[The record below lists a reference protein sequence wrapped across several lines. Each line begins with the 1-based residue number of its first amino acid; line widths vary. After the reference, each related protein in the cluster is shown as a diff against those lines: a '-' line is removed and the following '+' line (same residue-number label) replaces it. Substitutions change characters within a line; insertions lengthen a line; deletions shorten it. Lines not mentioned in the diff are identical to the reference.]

1 MQSVQYTAFG
11 AVAEMR
17 LKATPPEQTVQLR
30 ERYIYNPQRLQ
41 MTELDVERCASVAC
55 GTPEELL
62 HLEYIY
68 GSNNN
73 GNPREQVIRSA
84 GMNVRQRYD
93 YDGLNRLRQF
103 REEPTAGGPA
113 VLTEDYCY
121 DRHGNR
127 AVLARPGLSAQTP
140 QVTTCTE
147 APVLGLFPGNRIAG
161 TSYDAGGELG
171 SDGWNGLRFDLEGR
185 LRKSIPGS
193 GAETSYEYDGEGR
206 RVVKQT
212 GLSRTVFVYDAAG
225 QLAAEYGS
233 TVSESRTEFVHGDM
247 LGSTRLVTDGQNPG
261 TTLNPGRRFDY
272 WPFGA
277 ELTAGDT
284 AYRTVGFAGPGPAQR
299 FTGKER
305 DGETGLDYF
314 GARYLASAQG
324 RFTGVDPLHDSGRV
338 EDPQSWNRYSYT
350 LNNPI
355 RFIDLNG
362 MKEVS
367 AEECARNL
375 SCISIQLNVV
385 LDQKA
390 DLYDNKGQLRPE
402 IQQSI
407 DEQIAQARD
416 DYGSLGIHIDVSF
429 SKGTI
434 DSKSRTISSGALESA
449 LNVALTDSNSVGSI
463 NFAAGGRMN
472 GGMSSIVMNMRNSNI
487 HTGTLAHEMAHF
499 FNGET
504 RSSLA
509 GALNILTV
517 GTANAFADVL
527 NDARRMDLRGAAPFS
542 KGWGVSKLG
551 RHEDQWRSN
560 ARKWH
565 GKR

>member
-1 MQSVQYTAFG
+1 
-11 AVAEMR
+11 MR
-17 LKATPPEQTVQLR
+17 LNGTSLR
-30 ERYIYNPQRLQ
+30 ERYGYSAQRLQ
-41 MTELDVERCASVAC
+41 MVGVDVERCANVAC

-103 REEPTAGGPA
+103 REEPAGGGPA

-140 QVTTCTE
+140 QVATCAE
-147 APVLGLFPGNRIAG
+147 AAVLGLFPGNRIAG

-233 TVSESRTEFVHGDM
+233 TVSVSGTEFVHGDM
-247 LGSTRLVTDGQNPG
+247 LGSTRLVTDG
-261 TTLNPGRRFDY
+261 LNPGRRFDY

-284 AYRTVGFAGPGPAQR
+284 AYRTVGFAGAGPAQR

-305 DGETGLDYF
+305 DAETGLDF
-314 GARYLASAQG
+314 FQARYMSSAQG
-324 RFTGVDPLHDSGRV
+324 RFTSPDPLGAAAGK
-338 EDPQSWNRYSYT
+338 EGDPQSWNLYAYAR
-350 LNNPI
+350 NNPLLYVDPDGLKYRI
-355 RFIDLNG
+355 CDTSGNCYDDYSDADFD
-362 MKEVS
+362 K
-367 AEECARNL
+367 NL
-375 SCISIQLNVV
+375 GGTAKKGV
-385 LDQKA
+385 
-390 DLYDNKGQLRPE
+390 LYDKDGSKIGTYQRTSFDDLSPFGNMFFNQMSDRRAKSNGAIILFAGASVVAGTGVG
-402 IQQSI
+402 IGL
-407 DEQIAQARD
+407 QAT
-416 DYGSLGIHIDVSF
+416 G
-429 SKGTI
+429 
-434 DSKSRTISSGALESA
+434 GAGLTTLESA
-449 LNVALTDSNSVGSI
+449 APYFRYTPGQLNQLI
-463 NFAAGGRMN
+463 GGAQRE
-472 GGMSSIVMNMRNSNI
+472 
-487 HTGTLAHEMAHF
+487 L
-499 FNGET
+499 
-504 RSSLA
+504 LK
-509 GALNILTV
+509 
-517 GTANAFADVL
+517 
-527 NDARRMDLRGAAPFS
+527 DLFGQGQQGAASRLANF
-542 KGWGVSKLG
+542 KLPEG
-551 RHEDQWRSN
+551 ITRETLEIYKEAAVRVVQRGPGSPGFEVQKLRLEIVEK
-560 ARKWH
+560 ALSLLK
-565 GKR
+565 K